1 MYSNF
6 SLNPPKVV
14 RKGVGVTA
22 WGMWLFIYITNNK
35 IGYTTTHPNK
45 EKAKSVF
52 IHFWILV
59 KRFDGN
65 HTIHGDWTHTLVN
78 LFRRC
83 VLSLLW
89 SQTISI
95 LNTFQTEFSNK
106 WMRGELVNSNTIC
119 KSLSFRKRIKSKSES
134 IYHIFGILSSNSSN
148 ERFYYKAGEKYY
160 WNLSRVHLWCL
171 WLSNFEY
178 VEKKLFV
185 ENSKFIPKWSLKCC
199 FSKYILLFR
208 YVDRRLTSKRPIVSP
223 RAEQIWLL
231 KRWKRRETSSE
242 QKGFTDRP

>member
-1 MYSNF
+1 MPFLSSFPRNVYSY
-6 SLNPPKVV
+6 
-14 RKGVGVTA
+14 
-22 WGMWLFIYITNNK
+22 IYITNNK

-83 VLSLLW
+83 VLSLKLFLFW
-89 SQTISI
+89 TRFK
-95 LNTFQTEFSNK
+95 LNFQTNEC
-106 WMRGELVNSNTIC
+106 GELVNSYTIC
-119 KSLSFRKRIKSKSES
+119 KSFSFRKRIKSKSES
-134 IYHIFGILSSNSSN
+134 IYHIFGILSNNSSN

-199 FSKYILLFR
+199 FSKYILFR

>member
-1 MYSNF
+1 MGITQYMGTGHILWWICSGVVCYHF
-6 SLNPPKVV
+6 CDLKLFLFWTRFKLN
-14 RKGVGVTA
+14 
-22 WGMWLFIYITNNK
+22 
-35 IGYTTTHPNK
+35 
-45 EKAKSVF
+45 
-52 IHFWILV
+52 
-59 KRFDGN
+59 
-65 HTIHGDWTHTLVN
+65 
-78 LFRRC
+78 
-83 VLSLLW
+83 
-89 SQTISI
+89 
-95 LNTFQTEFSNK
+95 FQTNEC
-106 WMRGELVNSNTIC
+106 GELVNSYTIC

-134 IYHIFGILSSNSSN
+134 IYHIFGILSSDSSN

-199 FSKYILLFR
+199 FSKYILFR

>member
-1 MYSNF
+1 M
-6 SLNPPKVV
+6 

-65 HTIHGDWTHTLVN
+65 HTIHGHILWWICSGVVCYHFCDLKLFLLFWTR
-78 LFRRC
+78 FK
-83 VLSLLW
+83 
-89 SQTISI
+89 
-95 LNTFQTEFSNK
+95 LNFQTNECAENL
-106 WMRGELVNSNTIC
+106 WIHILCIC

-148 ERFYYKAGEKYY
+148 EGFYYKAGEKY
-160 WNLSRVHLWCL
+160 
-171 WLSNFEY
+171 
-178 VEKKLFV
+178 
-185 ENSKFIPKWSLKCC
+185 
-199 FSKYILLFR
+199 
-208 YVDRRLTSKRPIVSP
+208 
-223 RAEQIWLL
+223 
-231 KRWKRRETSSE
+231 
-242 QKGFTDRP
+242 

>member
-65 HTIHGDWTHTLVN
+65 HTIHGHILWWICSGVVCYHFCDLELFLFWTR
-78 LFRRC
+78 FK
-83 VLSLLW
+83 
-89 SQTISI
+89 
-95 LNTFQTEFSNK
+95 LNFQTNECAENL
-106 WMRGELVNSNTIC
+106 WIHILCIC

-134 IYHIFGILSSNSSN
+134 IYHIFGILSSDSSN
-148 ERFYYKAGEKYY
+148 ERFYYKAGEKY
-160 WNLSRVHLWCL
+160 
-171 WLSNFEY
+171 
-178 VEKKLFV
+178 
-185 ENSKFIPKWSLKCC
+185 
-199 FSKYILLFR
+199 
-208 YVDRRLTSKRPIVSP
+208 
-223 RAEQIWLL
+223 
-231 KRWKRRETSSE
+231 
-242 QKGFTDRP
+242 